1 MDASE
6 FIIDYLFTICFGDL
20 DWMHELPGVCVHK
33 QTHMMCHRRLAKSIC
48 HGAHSFDLFAHSNGP
63 ISVVGRV
70 VGQVLPV
77 FAA

>member
-33 QTHMMCHRRLAKSIC
+33 QTHMMCHRRLATSVC
-48 HGAHSFDLFAHSNGP
+48 DGAHVVNLFAHSARP
-63 ISVVGRV
+63 ISVFGRV
-70 VGQVLPV
+70 VGQFLPV
-77 FAA
+77 FTA